1 MVFNKF
7 MKYKIN
13 KGLVTQKI
21 NNKTIIFDAE
31 KSILYTLNE
40 TAAFIFL
47 NLKKGLSE
55 SEIIQAVVK
64 KYQVKEE
71 KIQKDFLELLS
82 DLKKKKIISS
92 K

>member
-1 MVFNKF
+1 

-21 NNKTIIFDAE
+21 NNKTIIFDTE

-47 NLKKGLSE
+47 KLKKGSSE
-55 SEIIQAVVK
+55 TEIIQAVVK

-71 KIQKDFLELLS
+71 RIQKDLVELIS
-82 DLKKKKIISS
+82 DLKKKKIVSS